1 METFPS
7 ILDAIRKTTEAY
19 VDGLSTMTKAI
30 ESLPKLTG
38 DAHHQWLEQWLT
50 LARTSKNGVITAL
63 NEGFALWERECRRL
77 MGAPHA
83 AIQPSLNP
91 LEVWADNWKRTMDAF
106 AASSHLGQ
114 AWSEAVW
121 KQAQLVQ
128 QTMQEGLSAWQQLW
142 QTLVSKR

>member
-1 METFPS
+1 
-7 ILDAIRKTTEAY
+7 
-19 VDGLSTMTKAI
+19 
-30 ESLPKLTG
+30 
-38 DAHHQWLEQWLT
+38 
-50 LARTSKNGVITAL
+50 
-63 NEGFALWERECRRL
+63 

-91 LEVWADNWKRTMDAF
+91 LDVWADNWKRTMDAF

-142 QTLVSKR
+142 QTLVPKR